1 MGMLMW
7 LEGNNSWEK
16 EKVEVGR
23 SQTTED
29 LRATVRNLVFMQR
42 HWGALGAF
50 RAGEECRPTWDG
62 QPSCQPRSVPGFLS
76 LKLSCGG
83 GSGSWP
89 SGQLARPCHDCVPYA
104 PQVSAGAQSLSH
116 AGPRA
121 AYSEPNPGTHIVMNS
136 HSHSHNGCGG
146 RPLGSGLGALG
157 RDPSEPEAGHPP
169 QPPHGPSLQ
178 VVVAK
183 SEPARPSPGSPH
195 GQPQDQEEEEDD
207 EEDEAGR
214 RRDSGKTPNVGH
226 RLGHRRAL
234 FEKRKRLSDYA
245 LIFGMFG
252 IVVMV
257 TETELSWGVY
267 TKVGTALPHG
277 TPGRPLWAHLAPPL
291 PLGHRVRD
299 HIGRRRSRW
308 RMLGGGALEAGL
320 GGGYWATHCA
330 HLLGQQAGCMWGS

>member
-1 MGMLMW
+1 M
-7 LEGNNSWEK
+7 
-16 EKVEVGR
+16 
-23 SQTTED
+23 
-29 LRATVRNLVFMQR
+29 
-42 HWGALGAF
+42 
-50 RAGEECRPTWDG
+50 
-62 QPSCQPRSVPGFLS
+62 
-76 LKLSCGG
+76 
-83 GSGSWP
+83 
-89 SGQLARPCHDCVPYA
+89 
-104 PQVSAGAQSLSH
+104 
-116 AGPRA
+116 
-121 AYSEPNPGTHIVMNS
+121 
-136 HSHSHNGCGG
+136 
-146 RPLGSGLGALG
+146 
-157 RDPSEPEAGHPP
+157 
-169 QPPHGPSLQ
+169 
-178 VVVAK
+178 AK

-267 TKVGTALPHG
+267 TKVGMALPHG

-320 GGGYWATHCA
+320 GGDTGPPTVPTSWGSRQAACRGARLQPIPSALNQGATPWLKVGDEGCPPGQSQDRRAPEKAWAT
-330 HLLGQQAGCMWGS
+330 